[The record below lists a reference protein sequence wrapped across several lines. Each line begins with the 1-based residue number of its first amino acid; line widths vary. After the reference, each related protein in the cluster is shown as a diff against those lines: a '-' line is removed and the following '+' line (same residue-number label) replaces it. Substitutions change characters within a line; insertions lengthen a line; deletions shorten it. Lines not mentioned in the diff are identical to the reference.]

1 MTYIVKRT
9 QIYLSEEQEA
19 RLDQRAR
26 AIGVTRSALIRAA
39 VDAFLA
45 RDTPSND
52 LDDALS
58 DTVGALPNLEVPSR
72 DEWAR
77 RG

>member
-1 MTYIVKRT
+1 VRRT
-9 QIYLSEEQEA
+9 QIYLDDEQEA
-19 RLDQRAR
+19 RLDRRAR
-26 AIGVTRSALIRAA
+26 STGVTRSALIRAA

-45 RDTPSND
+45 RDEPSNE

-58 DTVGALPNLEVPSR
+58 ETAGALPNLEVPSR
-72 DEWAR
+72 DEWVR

>member
-1 MTYIVKRT
+1 VKRT
-9 QIYLSEEQEA
+9 QIYLDDEQEA
-19 RLDQRAR
+19 RLDRRAR
-26 AIGVTRSALIRAA
+26 ATGVTRSALIRAA

-45 RDTPSND
+45 RDKPSNE
-52 LDDALS
+52 LEDALS
-58 DTVGALPNLEVPSR
+58 ETAGALPNLEVPSR

>member
-1 MTYIVKRT
+1 LTYIVKRT
-9 QIYLSEEQEA
+9 QIYLDDEQEA
-19 RLDQRAR
+19 RLDRRAR
-26 AIGVTRSALIRAA
+26 ATGVTRSALIRAA

-45 RDTPSND
+45 SDKPLNEV
-52 LDDALS
+52 DDALGE
-58 DTVGALPNLEVPSR
+58 TAGALPNLEVPSR